1 MWWCLFETFYIIYY
15 TEYTFTGT
23 LSDLRQFLATKNPL
37 KMLKNAFYFTLK
49 ALFVL
54 EIFKFL
60 FWLFGHVGKL
70 LDMKTN
76 EKFKPYAVTNWETN
90 NYNTHTA
97 RYFKKLFQL
106 LMYMSFQ
113 TLRML
118 GKHNL
123 NANFKKS
130 LSFFP
135 YLLCFV
141 PSKINNMSSGKYIW
155 NFTQND
161 LSWVNEFFSS
171 KIDTCNFM
179 WSLSILIHCHPC
191 FFFRPENKNIAFQ
204 KRRSLSVK
212 FQESKKS
219 HFPSILFLK
228 VGF

>member
-1 MWWCLFETFYIIYY
+1 MPSQTGKQIITIHILPDISRSCFNCLCIWA
-15 TEYTFTGT
+15 
-23 LSDLRQFLATKNPL
+23 SR
-37 KMLKNAFYFTLK
+37 
-49 ALFVL
+49 
-54 EIFKFL
+54 
-60 FWLFGHVGKL
+60 
-70 LDMKTN
+70 
-76 EKFKPYAVTNWETN
+76 
-90 NYNTHTA
+90 
-97 RYFKKLFQL
+97 
-106 LMYMSFQ
+106 

-123 NANFKKS
+123 NVNFKKS

-161 LSWVNEFFSS
+161 LGWVNEFFSS

-191 FFFRPENKNIAFQ
+191 FFFCPENKNIAFQ